1 MFHVDIPTTRDIASL
16 FGLRSEACVSIY
28 LKTTPVTHEIEASKI
43 EFSNLIRQAIS
54 ELETQG
60 LDKRTVWEI
69 QDVLDEVQQDDILWR
84 YQAHT
89 LAVFATPDSVRTFRL
104 ANLIDSRV
112 EVSDRFNIKPLLR
125 STTFDQSAYVI
136 AVSENGMRLIE
147 IFADLPPEEIKDPNF
162 PEHLYSEVT
171 RRSRKDVKAGDEDL
185 KRAIT
190 KYSRLIDAAIAP
202 LLKHSDIP
210 VIVMAAQPIA
220 SIFHNL
226 CTAKNL
232 LPQIISCSP
241 DRIPLHEIAAAARE
255 VLQGHYASKI
265 EELHE
270 LYEARF
276 QKRRATDKLE
286 EVARAA
292 TIGSVETLYIDIDS
306 EAIGTIDESTG
317 AVNYHP
323 AEGTIQYNL
332 VGEITRRAF
341 SSGAHVIALRRA
353 DIPRGVEVAA
363 TLRFPI

>member
-16 FGLRSEACVSIY
+16 FGLRAEACVSIY
-28 LKTTPVTHEIEASKI
+28 LKTTPITHEIEACKI
-43 EFSNLIRQAIS
+43 EFSNLIRQAIHQ
-54 ELETQG
+54 LEAQG
-60 LDKRTVWEI
+60 LDKHHVKQI
-69 QDVLDEVQQDDILWR
+69 QELFEEVQQDDVLWR
-84 YQAHT
+84 NQAHT
-89 LAVFATPDSVRTFRL
+89 LAVFATPDSIRTFRL
-104 ANLIDSRV
+104 ANLINSRI

-136 AVSENGMRLIE
+136 AVSENSMRLVE

-162 PEHLYSEVT
+162 PEHLYSDMT
-171 RRSRKDVKAGDEDL
+171 RRSRKDMKSGDEDL
-185 KRAIT
+185 KRDIA

-226 CTAKNL
+226 CTANNL

-241 DRIPLHEIAAAARE
+241 DRIPLHDIATAART
-255 VLQGHYASKI
+255 VLQGHYQSKI
-265 EELHE
+265 EALHE
-270 LYEARF
+270 RYTARF

-286 EVARAA
+286 EIARAA
-292 TIGSVETLYIDIDS
+292 TLGSIETLYIDIDGKAS
-306 EAIGTIDESTG
+306 GCIDENTG
-317 AVNYHP
+317 EIDYHP

-341 SSGAHVIALRRA
+341 LSGAQVIALRQSDMPA
-353 DIPRGVEVAA
+353 AAEVAA